1 MARPLRIEFPG
12 AVYHVTSRGNARA
25 DIFED
30 DTDRTLFLTILALV
44 VDRYNWLCHAYCL
57 MGNHYHLLIET
68 PEGNLSAGMRQLNGV
83 YTQTFNRTH
92 DRDGHLFK
100 GRYKSI
106 LVEKESYLLEL
117 ARYIVLNPVRAG
129 LTGQPEHFQWSSY
142 LATLGKVETPAC
154 LTTDW
159 LLINFSTAP
168 IKARQQYRRFVADG
182 ITNHPSPWGQL
193 TGQLL
198 LGTEN
203 FVQKIRGLIPDED
216 TLAEIPR
223 VQRQIGRPALEVLFA
238 EGVRMSKKERN
249 QLICRAYG
257 EYGYTMKEI
266 ACRLGVHYTTVSKI
280 VLSFR
285 PETALFRNL
294 CVNRR
299 I

>member
-30 DTDRTLFLTILALV
+30 DTDRTLFLTILAAV

-83 YTQTFNRTH
+83 YTQAFNRTH

-159 LLINFSTAP
+159 LLTNFSTTP
-168 IKARQQYRRFVADG
+168 IKARQQYRRFVADA

-203 FVQKIRGLIPDED
+203 FVQEIRGLLADED
-216 TLAEIPR
+216 ALAEIPR
-223 VQRQIGRPALEVLFA
+223 VQRQIGRPGLEDLFA
-238 EGVRMSKKERN
+238 EGVRLSKKERN

-266 ACRLGVHYTTVSKI
+266 ACRFGVHYTTVSKI
-280 VLSFR
+280 VSV
-285 PETALFRNL
+285 AH
-294 CVNRR
+294 CA
-299 I
+299 